1 MEGNARLGSVHSVV
15 RAAQH
20 PRKLRTIDKPLLPEF
35 TSLQGKYATK
45 PYFLKEAMQSL
56 CVCVCVCNPTSK
68 ALDHWC
74 RAMLFI
80 CFFPL

>member
-56 CVCVCVCNPTSK
+56 CVCVCVQPD
-68 ALDHWC
+68 LQG
-74 RAMLFI
+74 
-80 CFFPL
+80 P